1 MQTLGRRVLDMSHV
15 EIETSA
21 VEEKSSITRWFLVV
35 SVMQIDRAS
44 VRLSK
49 QIVFNLRR
57 PQLRIDVRFVF
68 TQKTAVFGFDSNDPI
83 HRRQL
88 MHRIAIWLEPI
99 SSMIG
104 IPPWPEAFRSV
115 RRARPSRP
123 TNHRMRQHPA
133 AAMESRRLSLCQNG
147 EG

>member
-1 MQTLGRRVLDMSHV
+1 MQTLWRRVLDMSHV

-88 MHRIAIWLEPI
+88 MHRIAIWLERSEEHTSELQSHSFI
-99 SSMIG
+99 SY
-104 IPPWPEAFRSV
+104 AVFC
-115 RRARPSRP
+115 
-123 TNHRMRQHPA
+123 
-133 AAMESRRLSLCQNG
+133 LKKKK
-147 EG
+147 